1 MKVFFFDIDG
11 TLAEGLEVP
20 LSAAGAIKQIR
31 EDGNLVFICTGRP
44 VDYVKKNFGDYCD
57 GSICFNGRYAELKG
71 EELYD
76 APLSDDI
83 VGELVKRLDE
93 LEAGYTFYNN
103 GQSFS
108 GGYRDSE
115 YESLNLQGQ
124 LVYNFNL
131 YFKSFEHFEVIKE
144 KMNDICIFNPHGA
157 ALSADATIKGSDKG
171 IAIKEV
177 LRKLQIELND
187 SYAFG
192 DGAND
197 VSMLKAVGHGICMG
211 NGLESTKEVSEY
223 VTTAI
228 DNDGVYNAL
237 VHYGFIK

>member
-1 MKVFFFDIDG
+1 M
-11 TLAEGLEVP
+11 
-20 LSAAGAIKQIR
+20 
-31 EDGNLVFICTGRP
+31 
-44 VDYVKKNFGDYCD
+44 
-57 GSICFNGRYAELKG
+57 
-71 EELYD
+71 
-76 APLSDDI
+76 
-83 VGELVKRLDE
+83 
-93 LEAGYTFYNN
+93 
-103 GQSFS
+103 
-108 GGYRDSE
+108 
-115 YESLNLQGQ
+115 
-124 LVYNFNL
+124 
-131 YFKSFEHFEVIKE
+131 
-144 KMNDICIFNPHGA
+144 
-157 ALSADATIKGSDKG
+157 SADATIKGSDKG